1 MVGVPAGQEP
11 SSLIDSETHDGQ
23 ASEDSIY
30 AIIPSMTDFSAM
42 RHSSAARWVQRG
54 ILLLVVIIPVSAQAG
69 AWAQEDLGLY
79 TKLTAS
85 HSRAAKQYKSG
96 GETFQLLSANEK
108 GEYRSSALFVYGE
121 FGLLPN
127 LTVIGATSLRQST
140 VESDFVEIR
149 TTGLSDVRFG
159 AKYQFLDSPVV
170 AAIQSMATLP
180 TGYTADPANVAT
192 PTLGL
197 GVFQWEA
204 RALVGRSFYP
214 IPLYATGSIGIRHRG
229 ERTTSAGSR
238 VDYPPQLPY
247 RLEVGYTPLDWLNVR
262 GLFTGVHGF
271 GEPEALEAFSLT
283 PLVESY
289 MKVGPSVILAVA
301 DHVQINLD
309 VMQTVSGV
317 NTIRSL
323 DVSAGIA
330 LDYTLGPTPP
340 DGD

>member
-1 MVGVPAGQEP
+1 MLLVA
-11 SSLIDSETHDGQ
+11 LL
-23 ASEDSIY
+23 
-30 AIIPSMTDFSAM
+30 IPST
-42 RHSSAARWVQRG
+42 AR
-54 ILLLVVIIPVSAQAG
+54 AG
-69 AWAQEDLGLY
+69 AWAQEDQRLY
-79 TKLTAS
+79 AKLTAA
-85 HSRAAKQYKSG
+85 HSRASEQYKSG
-96 GETFQLLSANEK
+96 GETFQLLSANEE
-108 GEYRSSALFVYGE
+108 GEYRSSALFLYAE
-121 FGLLPN
+121 FGLLPD

-149 TTGLSDVRFG
+149 TTGLSDVRVG

-170 AAIQSMATLP
+170 AAVQSTAIFP
-180 TGYTADPANVAT
+180 TGYTADPSNVAT

-204 RALVGRSFYP
+204 RALVGRSFHP
-214 IPLYATGSIGIRHRG
+214 TPVYATGSMGIRHRG
-229 ERTTSAGSR
+229 ERMTSAGSR
-238 VDYPPQLPY
+238 VNYPPQLPY
-247 RLEVGYTPLDWLNVR
+247 RLEIGYTPLDWLNVR
-262 GLFTGVHGF
+262 GMLTGVHGF

-289 MKVGPSVILAVA
+289 MKVGPSVILTVA
-301 DHVQINLD
+301 DHIQFNLD